1 MNAELPEELL
11 SAYLDGELSDA
22 QRELVDQR
30 LKVSSQ
36 WRDTLARLRASSEA
50 VRQIPECPL
59 GRDLTP
65 AIWQQIAA
73 RQAAEANGTGTGT
86 GTAGG
91 IEFPLAQVPIS
102 QVLVSQAPG
111 PSENAATPTPRGS
124 RVAARRMRSKSTL
137 RRYLAPLVAIGI
149 AASLLLI
156 ATPIWWGSGDP
167 GGVAQQDPPAVV
179 PADDNREA
187 EISQPSPVTDSP
199 DEPDSSEPR
208 RSTFPTIEELAQQQ
222 AEESPRD
229 ETSRVDQAP
238 EPQRSPFRMNIRTGR
253 RDDSPENRADESQP
267 GPARAPQM
275 GRQTP
280 QLAPAANLGGFDV
293 PVTPRPMTAEVAG
306 RLLAALGGEKD
317 GAITDQAM
325 REAIFKSHQ
334 LIAMKQDEEI
344 LHALD
349 ANEDGQL
356 TMAEIVGGIALARAM
371 VTESGQ
377 QAKVWMFR
385 LDANE
390 DGHWSSDDLTENI
403 RFLGNDASQARR
415 ELGSQQEEL
424 DSTRDRRVHFAE
436 ALFAADRLVEALEPY
451 EGKIFNPR
459 LHQQTMRLFQEYD
472 RDRNG
477 RLGSMELRRLIEAH
491 PGDLEGLSELPA
503 GSVTPYE
510 LYLALERELLS
521 VSM

>member
-1 MNAELPEELL
+1 MNAELPEEIL
-11 SAYLDGELSDA
+11 SAYLDGELSNQ

-36 WRDTLARLRASSEA
+36 WRDTLARLRASAEA
-50 VRQIPECPL
+50 MRQIPDCPL

-65 AIWQQIAA
+65 AIWQEIAA
-73 RQAAEANGTGTGT
+73 RQAS
-86 GTAGG
+86 GG
-91 IEFPLAQVPIS
+91 IES
-102 QVLVSQAPG
+102 PG
-111 PSENAATPTPRGS
+111 TQQSGSPQSPVQPEIVTSHAPRGS
-124 RVAARRMRSKSTL
+124 RVAARRMRSKSAL
-137 RRYLAPLVAIGI
+137 RRYLAPLVSIGI

-156 ATPIWWGSGDP
+156 AIPVWWASGDR
-167 GGVAQQDPPAVV
+167 GGVAQQDPTLVV
-179 PADDNREA
+179 PTDDRGELEGSERPPA
-187 EISQPSPVTDSP
+187 TESP

-208 RSTFPTIEELAQQQ
+208 RSTFPTIEELAQEQ
-222 AEESPRD
+222 AEESPRNEAGRLD
-229 ETSRVDQAP
+229 RGP

-253 RDDSPENRADESQP
+253 RDDPQENRADEAQP
-267 GPARAPQM
+267 GPTRTPQM

-280 QLAPAANLGGFDV
+280 QLAPGANLGGFDA
-293 PVTPRPMTAEVAG
+293 PVAPRPMSEEVAR
-306 RLLAALGGEKD
+306 RLLSALGGEKD
-317 GAITDQAM
+317 GTITDKVM
-325 REAIFKSHQ
+325 RDAIFKSHQ
-334 LIAMKQDEEI
+334 LIAMKQDEEV

-356 TMAEIVGGIALARAM
+356 TMAEIVGAIALARATI
-371 VTESGQ
+371 TESGQ

-385 LDANE
+385 LDANG
-390 DGHWSSDDLTENI
+390 DGYWSSDDLAENV

-415 ELGSQQEEL
+415 ELRAHQEEF

-436 ALFAADRLVEALEPY
+436 ALFVADRLVEALEPY